1 MSVHRFHVPGVAQG
15 RIDLP
20 ETARNHATRVLRLE
34 IGDAIRVFDA
44 GSEFD
49 ATLREIA
56 KNRVTIDVGSPVE
69 SLPERSIPM
78 RLIVSPLK
86 GDLTE
91 LVIQQATQLGVARIS
106 LAIFERTDTVARRD
120 PGESRMERWRRVASS
135 AAEQCG
141 RAVVPVI
148 DPGHA
153 LGDVLAELGH
163 RDEGEL
169 RVVAAEPSLDL
180 DQEASA
186 PALVRAVTVAVGPAG
201 GFASSDLELLRNAGF
216 RPQRFAAHTLRS
228 ETAAAA
234 AVAIL
239 GDRYR

>member
-1 MSVHRFHVPGVAQG
+1 VSVHRFHVPGVAQG

-20 ETARNHATRVLRLE
+20 EAGRNHATRVLRLE
-34 IGDAIRVFDA
+34 VGDPIRVFDA

-141 RAVVPVI
+141 RAAVPPI
-148 DPGHA
+148 DAVRDLPD
-153 LGDVLAELGH
+153 LLASLDAVES
-163 RDEGEL
+163 DL
-169 RVVAAEPSLDL
+169 RIVAAEPSIALR
-180 DQEASA
+180 ESRPA
-186 PALVRAVTVAVGPAG
+186 PALVRAVTIAVGPAG
-201 GFASSDLELLRNAGF
+201 GLAPADLESLDRSGF
-216 RPQRFAAHTLRS
+216 RPERFAAHTLRS